1 MNRLEELKNNQDIF
15 FNFMKEKYHIYLNS
29 NIFFRDIQYAI
40 NSYFEK
46 KDITL
51 KSREAEN
58 LTSEFT
64 KYLEEKGDL
73 TRLNYN
79 SFRVNFS
86 LEQEESS
93 EQLEEIEKEKSSEEA
108 KQN

>member
-1 MNRLEELKNNQDIF
+1 MNRFEELKNNQDIF
-15 FNFMKEKYHIYLNS
+15 FNYMKEKYHIYLNS

-46 KDITL
+46 KDVTL

-58 LTSEFT
+58 LASEFT
-64 KYLEEKGDL
+64 KYLEAKGDL
-73 TRLNYN
+73 TKLNYN

-86 LEQEESS
+86 MEPGESS
-93 EQLEEIEKEKSSEEA
+93 EQLEEIEKEEIREEA

>member
-1 MNRLEELKNNQDIF
+1 MNHFEELKTNQEIF
-15 FNFMKEKYHIYLNS
+15 FNYMKEKYHIYLNS

-46 KDITL
+46 KDIKL
-51 KSREAEN
+51 KSRQAEN
-58 LTSEFT
+58 LASDFT
-64 KYLEEKGDL
+64 KYLEAKGDL

-86 LEQEESS
+86 TEPEETSKQLEELDKDESS
-93 EQLEEIEKEKSSEEA
+93 EK
-108 KQN
+108 